1 MISLDDAKRHLRI
14 DFEDDDA
21 DIARKLTLARAIIG
35 DYIGG
40 ALYQGVVFEDYA
52 TEAEFEAAYAK
63 ADQRNNVADAAVL
76 LVLGELYASREA
88 QADPLSPTVK
98 IILERLRVPS
108 FA

>member
-1 MISLDDAKRHLRI
+1 MISFEDAKRHLRI
-14 DFEDDDA
+14 DFDEDDT

-40 ALYQGVVFEDYA
+40 ALYQDVVYEDYA
-52 TEAEFEAAYAK
+52 TEAEYDAAYAK

-98 IILERLRVPS
+98 AILERLRVPS
-108 FA
+108 LA